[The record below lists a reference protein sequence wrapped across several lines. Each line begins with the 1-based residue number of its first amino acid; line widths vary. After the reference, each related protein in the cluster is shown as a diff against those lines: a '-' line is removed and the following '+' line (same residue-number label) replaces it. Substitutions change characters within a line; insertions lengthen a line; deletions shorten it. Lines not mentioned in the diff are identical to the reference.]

1 MILPI
6 YSYGNSILR
15 KESEEINKDY
25 PNLEQLIE
33 DMFET
38 MYNAEGI
45 GLAAPQV
52 GKSIRL
58 IVVDGKTMSED
69 FPDDEM
75 DNFKEVLINPIIEE
89 EFGDDFTFREA
100 CLSLPRVSEEITRP
114 SKIIVTYFDKDWNLI
129 EKEFSGVKARII
141 QHECDHLDG
150 KLWIDRL
157 SPLKKKLI
165 QSKLLKISKGQVY
178 HNYPMNFSIK

>member
-6 YSYGNSILR
+6 YAYGNSVLR
-15 KESEEINKDY
+15 KESEEIDKDY
-25 PNLEQLIE
+25 SNLNQIIE

-52 GKSIRL
+52 GKNIRL
-58 IVVDGKTMSED
+58 VVIDAKSMSED
-69 FPDDEM
+69 FPGEDME
-75 DNFKEVLINPIIEE
+75 NFKLVLINPIIEE
-89 EFGDDFTFREA
+89 EFGDYFTFREG
-100 CLSLPRVSEEITRP
+100 CLSLPLVSDEITRP
-114 SKIIVTYFDKDWNLI
+114 SKIIVTYFDRNWNLQ

-157 SPLKKKLI
+157 VPIKRKLI
-165 QSKLLKISKGQVY
+165 QSKLQKISKGQVY
-178 HNYPMNFSIK
+178 HKYQMKFAGK

>member
-114 SKIIVTYFDKDWNLI
+114 SKIIVTYFDKEWNLI

-157 SPLKKKLI
+157 SPIKKKLI
-165 QSKLLKISKGQVY
+165 QSKLQKIHKGQVF
-178 HNYPMNFSIK
+178 HNYPIKFVSK